1 MAECCDLRVGPCRKV
16 DRLSAMQD
24 MFVKVALHDLCPA
37 SDSSATIGSVVSP
50 GSHASEAVEQRNEDP
65 DDNRTKKQQLVHHTP
80 TIVQCVSPE
89 RGDVGAGNA
98 GHLRGD
104 FSHSSFAGD
113 VDIGLSQA
121 SSATQPLRSEH
132 DREQRERELR
142 ELEHELSLQEQ
153 QLSEL
158 VKARARDCPEAVK
171 IHRGHSLVSCVITAL
186 REKLD
191 RVPEAANSSMDMEEV
206 AEGSENTCEAACEVA
221 EGGESTCTKPVCE
234 EPTACSPRAAPLAKD
249 ADAGSAVCSDVR
261 SKGSHG
267 PPGRLAGRSLVAGN
281 TRHQP
286 PQRLASDIVVNMALT
301 PPCPGWASVPYSRTS
316 RVTLTPKDCR
326 SLQVPVLTQSG
337 PSSQVR
343 IEPPVCIV
351 RRPRSTSPFGHGVST
366 LRTCPSPVT
375 LHSVDVTRASTD
387 LEGATVPRVFPTR
400 STTNPRNILP
410 LTACRLPTLA
420 SV

>member
-1 MAECCDLRVGPCRKV
+1 
-16 DRLSAMQD
+16 MQD
-24 MFVKVALHDLCPA
+24 MFVKVALHDQCTA

-50 GSHASEAVEQRNEDP
+50 GSHASEALEQRTEDL
-65 DDNRTKKQQLVHHTP
+65 DDNRTMKQQPVHHTS

-121 SSATQPLRSEH
+121 SSATQPHRSEH

-158 VKARARDCPEAVK
+158 VKERAKDCPEAVK

-191 RVPEAANSSMDMEEV
+191 RVPEAVNSSREMEEV
-206 AEGSENTCEAACEVA
+206 AEGSESTCEAACDVA
-221 EGGESTCTKPVCE
+221 EGSESTCTKPVCE
-234 EPTACSPRAAPLAKD
+234 EPTACSPRAAPSAKD

-261 SKGSHG
+261 SKGSQA
-267 PPGRLAGRSLVAGN
+267 PPVRVGGRSLVAGN

-286 PQRLASDIVVNMALT
+286 PQRLASDSAVNMALT

-316 RVTLTPKDCR
+316 RVPLTPKDCR
-326 SLQVPVLTQSG
+326 SLQVPVQVTQSG
-337 PSSQVR
+337 PSSQIR

-351 RRPRSTSPFGHGVST
+351 RRPRSTSPFGHGMST
-366 LRTCPSPVT
+366 LRTCPPPVT

-400 STTNPRNILP
+400 STPNPGNILP
-410 LTACRLPTLA
+410 LIACRLPTLA